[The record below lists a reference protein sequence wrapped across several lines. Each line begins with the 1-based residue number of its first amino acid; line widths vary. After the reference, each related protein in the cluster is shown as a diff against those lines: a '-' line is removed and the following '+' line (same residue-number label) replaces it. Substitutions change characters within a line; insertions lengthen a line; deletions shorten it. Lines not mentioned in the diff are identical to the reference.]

1 MKKYHNSFP
10 MYGQSIAG
18 RINYFQKMGVAKG
31 IADIVTHK
39 MESEGLNIKD
49 YIDVYE
55 GFNGCTFKQLHIT
68 AIIPTGKYDW
78 IHGKCPVFR
87 CGANA
92 PGVVDMILVDDTE
105 IQFHIMYY
113 TPGGIY
119 SNGGWHTV
127 RECMTLEETCTLYEY
142 VDDRLDELVF
152 LRLSDSEKYDSTG
165 TIDVKF

>member
-10 MYGQSIAG
+10 VYGQSIVG
-18 RINYFQKMGVAKG
+18 RINYLQKMGVAKG
-31 IADIVTHK
+31 IADIVVNK
-39 MESEGLNIKD
+39 MKSKGLDVKD
-49 YIDVYE
+49 YMHVFNVDDH
-55 GFNGCTFKQLHIT
+55 GFEERRIT
-68 AIIPTGKYDW
+68 AVIPTGKYDW
-78 IHGKCPVFR
+78 VNDKCPVFR
-87 CGANA
+87 CGVNA

-152 LRLSDSEKYDSTG
+152 LRPSDSEKYNSTG
-165 TIDVKF
+165 TIDVNF